1 LSKNF
6 NPITMTSF
14 TKILQ
19 DHPELAIFLT
29 LAFGFALGHIKI
41 GTFKIGVVLGTLFA
55 GVVIGQLDIQVPSI
69 VKIIFFDFFLFATGY
84 KVGPQFFQGL
94 KKNAFPQLM
103 LTVVICVSCL
113 FIAFGV
119 SKLFGYDTG
128 TAAGLLA
135 GAFSEST
142 LIGTASETISKLPI
156 SEIEKARLINNMP
169 VAYSVTYLIGATSF
183 VFFLTTIAP
192 KLLGINLIEESKKL
206 AETLS
211 GEESYGPGV
220 ESAYQRWII
229 RAYQITN
236 EKWIGLTISEFEKRN
251 SDLSLVIQRMRHK
264 DELIEPSSMTIIRKD
279 DVLVIMAQH
288 GIILNSFSN
297 IGPEV
302 LDEELLK
309 FPLAH
314 MNITV
319 TNKSISG
326 KTIRQ
331 LHDHFGSGLMLDK
344 LTREYQE
351 IPFNINTVLLRGDV
365 LKVSGK
371 MVLIEKAAKE
381 MGYLDRLSSATD
393 IVFLGLGI
401 FLGGLF
407 GLLSIT
413 VFGISI
419 TLTTSGGA
427 LVMGLVFG
435 WLHSR
440 TPVFGSIPEAALW
453 IFDNVGL
460 ATFIGLV
467 GLAAGPSFISGLKEI
482 GFSIVLAGLIVAIVP
497 HIIGLLFGKYVLKMN
512 PIILLG
518 AQTGAGTSTIG
529 LKAIQD
535 ASASKFPVLGYTIP
549 YALGNI
555 LLTAWGPI
563 IVSMMN

>member
-1 LSKNF
+1 MTT
-6 NPITMTSF
+6 ITN
-14 TKILQ
+14 ILRE
-19 DHPELAIFLT
+19 HPELAVFLT
-29 LAFGFALGHIKI
+29 LALGFALGHLKI
-41 GTFKIGVVLGTLFA
+41 GSFKIGVVLGTLFA
-55 GVVIGQLDIQVPSI
+55 GVLIGQLDIEVPSV

-94 KKNAFPQLM
+94 KKNALPQLM

-113 FIAFGV
+113 LVAFGV

-128 TAAGLLA
+128 IAAGLLA

-142 LIGTASETISKLPI
+142 LIGTASETINNLPI
-156 SEIEKARLINNMP
+156 TEIEKSRLINNIP
-169 VAYSVTYLIGATSF
+169 VAYSITYLIGATSF

-192 KLLGINLIEESKKL
+192 KLLRINLKEESAKL
-206 AETLS
+206 GQSITGETDN
-211 GEESYGPGV
+211 EPGIQ
-220 ESAYQRWII
+220 SAYQRWII

-236 EKWIGLTISEFEKRN
+236 EKWIGLTIAEFEKIN
-251 SDLSLVIQRMRHK
+251 VNLTLVIQRMRHNGV
-264 DELIEPSSMTIIRKD
+264 LIEPTPDTVISKD
-279 DVLVIMAQH
+279 DVMVIMAQH
-288 GIILNSFSN
+288 GIILNSLHI

-314 MNITV
+314 MSITL
-319 TNKSISG
+319 TNKDIAG
-326 KTIRQ
+326 KTVGEIGRR
-331 LHDHFGSGLMLDK
+331 FANGVMLDK
-344 LTREYQE
+344 ITREYHE
-351 IPFNINTVLLRGDV
+351 IPFNNRTVLNKGDV
-365 LKVSGK
+365 LKVSGRISH
-371 MVLIEKAAKE
+371 LEKAAKE
-381 MGYLDRLSSATD
+381 IGYLDRLSSETD
-393 IVFLGLGI
+393 IVFVGVGI
-401 FLGGLF
+401 VLGGLL
-407 GLLSIT
+407 GLLSVT

-427 LVMGLVFG
+427 LVMGLIFG
-435 WLHSR
+435 WLHSQ
-440 TPVFGSIPEAALW
+440 TPIFGRIPEAALW

-467 GLAAGPSFISGLKEI
+467 GLAAGPSFISSLQEM
-482 GFSIVLAGLIVAIVP
+482 GFSIILAGFVVAILP
-497 HIIGLLFGKYVLKMN
+497 HIIGLYFGKYVLKMN

-535 ASASKFPVLGYTIP
+535 ASESKFPVLGYTIP

-563 IVSMMN
+563 IVSMMS